1 MESSDAI
8 MPASFW
14 KLSKGVE
21 CRNSC
26 NTGYRLHGNSPAVK
40 KCICRSKIGCKWIK
54 GLRAKC
60 RRIPGARIE
69 NEEPQELLKSCV
81 AIENGKKKL
90 TRNQNCSCP
99 PGWSIKDK
107 ARFHDSDF
115 LIGWLLMTRLQ
126 SSQYYFQ
133 NRYKCFTPIT
143 NATSPCR
150 FTDTFETNGQAV
162 LDCSNVV
169 DGPYPNIGFI
179 VPGRV
184 PGHIL

>member
-1 MESSDAI
+1 MKNLKRRVFKLMILISDRMEISGATR
-8 MPASFW
+8 PAPFW
-14 KLSKGVE
+14 KPRKGVE

-115 LIGWLLMTRLQ
+115 LVEYWW
-126 SSQYYFQ
+126 
-133 NRYKCFTPIT
+133 
-143 NATSPCR
+143 
-150 FTDTFETNGQAV
+150 
-162 LDCSNVV
+162 LDCNQV
-169 DGPYPNIGFI
+169 NIIFKI
-179 VPGRV
+179 DISALPQ
-184 PGHIL
+184 

>member
-1 MESSDAI
+1 M
-8 MPASFW
+8 
-14 KLSKGVE
+14 
-21 CRNSC
+21 
-26 NTGYRLHGNSPAVK
+26 K

-60 RRIPGARIE
+60 RRIPGSRIE
-69 NEEPQELLKSCV
+69 EPVELLKSCV

-107 ARFHDSDF
+107 ARFQRLSKHSD
-115 LIGWLLMTRLQ
+115 WPRRHR
-126 SSQYYFQ
+126 SQHHFE
-133 NRYKCFTPIT
+133 NISKCFTPIT
-143 NATSPCR
+143 NATSPCK
-150 FTDTFETNGQAV
+150 FTDTFVTNGQAV

-184 PGHIL
+184 L